1 MSIDLQTL
9 AERLGLESRGDAE
22 VEISGVASLPSAGPG
37 DLCFVQDRKYLEQFA
52 ASRCA
57 AVILPAELAEEA
69 GDRPALLASD
79 PYYSFVQAIALI
91 QPESVPPLS
100 VDDSARVAASAR
112 IGKRVAIG
120 PLAVI
125 GDGAEIGDDTTI
137 GAGVIVERGARV
149 GCDCRI
155 HSRVTLGRGVRL
167 GKRCE
172 IHAGA
177 VIGADGFGLLMHDGA
192 WAKVPHLGSVE
203 IGDDV
208 EIGANTTVDRGALD
222 DTVIEQGCK
231 LDNQIQVAHNVRIGA
246 HTAIAACVGIA
257 GSATIGRYCRIAGA
271 AVVLGH
277 LSVAD
282 HVTITAMSLVTK
294 DIRKAG
300 VYSSG
305 TPLLENRLWHRNN
318 ARYKSLDELA
328 RSVAR
333 LQKSKG
339 RR

>member
-9 AERLGLESRGDAE
+9 AERLGLERRGGAK
-22 VEISGVASLPSAGPG
+22 VEISGVASLPSATSG
-37 DLCFVQDRKYLEQFA
+37 DLCFIQDRKYLEHLA

-57 AVILPAELAEEA
+57 AVILPQDLASEV
-69 GDRPALLASD
+69 GDRPVLLAAD

-91 QPESVPPLS
+91 RPAAPASASL
-100 VDDSARVAASAR
+100 DDSARIAAGAR
-112 IGKRVAIG
+112 IGKDVTIG

-125 GDGAEIGDDTTI
+125 GDGVEIGDGTTI
-137 GAGVIVERGARV
+137 GAGAVIERDVRV
-149 GCDCRI
+149 GRDCRI
-155 HSRVTLGRGVRL
+155 HSRVTLGRAVRV
-167 GKRCE
+167 GAGCE

-177 VIGADGFGLLMHDGA
+177 VIGADGFGLLMHAGA
-192 WAKVPHLGSVE
+192 WVKIPHLGSVE

-208 EIGANTTVDRGALD
+208 EIGANTTIDRGALD
-222 DTVIEQGCK
+222 NTVIEQGCK

-257 GSATIGRYCRIAGA
+257 GSATIGRYCKIAGA

-277 LSVAD
+277 LSIAD
-282 HVTITAMSLVTK
+282 RVTITAMSLVTK
-294 DIRKAG
+294 DIKQAG

-333 LQKSKG
+333 LQKK